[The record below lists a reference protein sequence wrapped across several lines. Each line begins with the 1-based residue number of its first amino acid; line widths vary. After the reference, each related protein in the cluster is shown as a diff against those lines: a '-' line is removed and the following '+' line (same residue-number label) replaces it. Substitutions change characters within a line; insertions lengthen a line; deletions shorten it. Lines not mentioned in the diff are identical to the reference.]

1 MWGCLA
7 NKLLSFHGGLVK
19 KIYLCLLLLVFSFSI
34 LANEKPK
41 YVRGD
46 CITSIDQKYSW
57 FGKTAKVEAYSS
69 INGFSYKNYIL
80 LFNNYQSNSV
90 IFSKSIEISTK
101 KVDKKLCEIN
111 I

>member
-1 MWGCLA
+1 MK
-7 NKLLSFHGGLVK
+7 NK
-19 KIYLCLLLLVFSFSI
+19 YLCLLILVFSFGAT
-34 LANEKPK
+34 ANEKPK

-46 CITSIDQKYSW
+46 CITPIDQKYSW

-69 INGFSYKNYIL
+69 LDGFLGKNYIL

-90 IFSKSIEISTK
+90 IFTKSIESRTK

-111 I
+111 T